1 MLNMSRPIAPP
12 VSCNPFHVKLVC
24 ARVCMCCKTRIVIHC
39 FHLSCRI
46 KSAILDIVWFSK
58 KNNKINQCLLLQCI
72 NRKLKQFKQKERK
85 KRLREKS
92 YRIYATYPWVML
104 VSCVKILIRLISI
117 IIDNTTLRTM
127 TKKQQ
132 LKNVAQQTDNKYE
145 KNLSHYC

>member
-1 MLNMSRPIAPP
+1 
-12 VSCNPFHVKLVC
+12 
-24 ARVCMCCKTRIVIHC
+24 
-39 FHLSCRI
+39 
-46 KSAILDIVWFSK
+46 
-58 KNNKINQCLLLQCI
+58 
-72 NRKLKQFKQKERK
+72 
-85 KRLREKS
+85 
-92 YRIYATYPWVML
+92 ML